1 MNVQLVGGVADYR
14 FDSFEDALKRIIDWK
29 NRGLCSERD
38 IMGFII
44 QLFHEIPNDVYNQI
58 IDSN

>member
-1 MNVQLVGGVADYR
+1 MNVQLIGGIADYK

-29 NRGLCSERD
+29 NRDLCTERD
-38 IMGFII
+38 LMGFIV

-58 IDSN
+58 IDQG